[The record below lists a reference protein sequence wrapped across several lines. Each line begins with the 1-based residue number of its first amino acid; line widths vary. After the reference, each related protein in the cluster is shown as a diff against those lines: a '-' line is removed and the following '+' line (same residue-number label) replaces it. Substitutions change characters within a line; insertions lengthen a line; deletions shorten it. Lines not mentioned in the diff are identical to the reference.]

1 LLTIP
6 PAALGGA
13 KREQMHV
20 LSTAGPFGPG
30 WMRARKEQDMER
42 YRGKKAVIVGGTHG
56 MGLAVARMLIE
67 RGADILVTG
76 RNEKNLE
83 EARRQLEGRAHVVRS
98 DIASIG
104 EITTLG
110 AEVGQKLGEVD
121 LLHVNAGVSELEPF
135 DHVTEASW
143 DRQFDVNARGAFFT
157 TQRLVPLIRDGGAI
171 VFTSSIADESG
182 TSGMAVYSASKAA
195 LRSLAKVLA
204 AELLPRGIR
213 VNVVSPGFIDTPTMG
228 VAGASAEERAAF
240 MRIGD
245 AVTPM
250 KRHGTP
256 DEVARA
262 VLFLAFD
269 ATFTTGVRLP
279 VDGGLGQDL
288 SLGELP
294 A

>member
-1 LLTIP
+1 MSSY
-6 PAALGGA
+6 
-13 KREQMHV
+13 Q
-20 LSTAGPFGPG
+20 
-30 WMRARKEQDMER
+30 
-42 YRGKKAVIVGGTHG
+42 GKKAVVIGGTHG
-56 MGLAVARMLIE
+56 MGLAVATTLVE
-67 RGADILVTG
+67 GGADVFVTG
-76 RNEKNLE
+76 RNEKNLA
-83 EARRQLEGRAHVVRS
+83 EARRQLGGKAHVVRS
-98 DIASIG
+98 DIASMAD
-104 EITTLG
+104 ITVLG
-110 AEVGQKLGEVD
+110 AEVGQKLGAID
-121 LLHVNAGVSELEPF
+121 FLHVNAGVSELEPF
-135 DHVTEASW
+135 DKVTEGSW
-143 DRQFDVNARGAFFT
+143 DRQFDVNTKGAFFT
-157 TQRLVPLIRDGGAI
+157 AQRLVPLIREGGAI

-182 TSGMAVYSASKAA
+182 TGGMAVYSASKAA
-195 LRSLAKVLA
+195 VRSFARVLA

-228 VAGASAEERAAF
+228 VAGASVEERAAF
-240 MRIGD
+240 MKIGD